1 MAVYGNYIQYVVVTY
16 HGKESEK
23 EQRETDSYVTD
34 SLCWIPEM
42 NTL

>member
-1 MAVYGNYIQYVVVTY
+1 M
-16 HGKESEK
+16 EK
-23 EQRETDSYVTD
+23 NLKKNRERQIDSYVTD